1 MRRSGLVLVV
11 LALAGC
17 TALRDAFSA
26 HPEVAGTAAGQTLT
40 VERLADLAGH
50 AKRIPLR
57 AEVLTSVAGAYLDYA
72 VFVVELAR
80 GRDMDDSALVLA
92 AEWPSVSQVRWER
105 FHEALVSARVKVT
118 PAQAESAY
126 RAGTVRLFQ
135 HILIR
140 VPPNAAP
147 PQQDKQRKQA
157 EGLLR
162 QAAARHG
169 ADFAQLAKRY
179 SDDPGSKARGGY
191 LPATGRGQF
200 VPAFDS
206 AAWKL
211 EPGAISDVVRSPFG
225 FHIIRRPP
233 LAEVRDSFQAQLEN
247 GRTMRFDSL
256 YLDSLAKV
264 RRLEIASSAPALVRQ
279 AIPQIVG
286 ARDDGRKLATYQGGA
301 FRVKDL
307 ARWLLALDPNDV
319 RGITSASDAQL
330 TQFVRILAQR
340 DMLLRQVD
348 SARVTLAPEDW
359 RQIRAEHDSA
369 LNVLEG
375 LIGVSPQ
382 LLKDSAAGEPARIR
396 LAMARLDAYLDR
408 ALKEGK
414 AQLFPVPP
422 FLAGALR
429 QGGPWSLNEAG
440 ITRALERAQVIR
452 SAADS
457 GGGPRPSAGAPAAPP
472 SGLKRAPGPP
482 PVPPESGKQPPR

>member
-1 MRRSGLVLVV
+1 
-11 LALAGC
+11 
-17 TALRDAFSA
+17 
-26 HPEVAGTAAGQTLT
+26 
-40 VERLADLAGH
+40 
-50 AKRIPLR
+50 
-57 AEVLTSVAGAYLDYA
+57 
-72 VFVVELAR
+72 
-80 GRDMDDSALVLA
+80 MDDSALVLA

-118 PAQAESAY
+118 PAQADSAY

-233 LAEVRDSFQAQLEN
+233 LAEGRDSFQAQVEN

-256 YLDSLAKV
+256 YLDRLGKV

-348 SARVTLAPEDW
+348 SAGVTLAAEDW

-375 LIGVSPQ
+375 LIGVSPR
-382 LLKDSAAGEPARIR
+382 LLKDSAAGEPARVR
-396 LAMARLDAYLDR
+396 LALVRLDAHLDP
-408 ALKEGK
+408 ALKERK
-414 AQLFPVPP
+414 TQLFPVSPV
-422 FLAGALR
+422 LSGALR
-429 QGGPWSLNEAG
+429 QGEPWSLNEAG

-457 GGGPRPSAGAPAAPP
+457 GGGARPAGAPSAPP

-482 PVPPESGKQPPR
+482 PVPPERGKRPPR